1 MSYLVYL
8 IYRAASE
15 AVALLPLRAGFL
27 LGKILGW
34 IAYFLLPKYRK
45 LVLSNLNI
53 AFGSEKTPAELRKIA
68 RDHFSLLG
76 ANLLSSYKLATLTQE
91 EIATCVEIEGM
102 EHLHRAAAPGK
113 GAIPVLAHLGNWEV
127 LAQLGPHYPQGK
139 GFGTIYQPLG
149 NEYIDQHVKKT
160 RARLGLAAFD
170 RRRGFSEPIKF
181 IRSGG
186 VAGVLVDQHA
196 GDHGMWAPFFGRLA
210 STSPLAA
217 TISLRT
223 GAPLVPM
230 AVCTVGWARWRLVVS
245 PPIQSSTHDPD
256 VLTAE
261 INLALE
267 KEIRSSP
274 ADWFWVH
281 NRWKTPKPEFLLAN
295 YRRGVTLPPG
305 MEVANLKPFR
315 ILIRSTNWLG
325 DAVMSAPAVRAI
337 KTGRPDAHITILSP
351 AKLADFWK
359 TVPEVDEII
368 AIERGDGIFTVARK
382 IRGRFDVVFV
392 FPNSVRTGLEVWL
405 AGIPRRV
412 GYKRPWRGRMINQ
425 IVPEP
430 DPAPMTHEVRHYLAM
445 AKYTGADIKAALRAK
460 PAAPLP
466 ELGAKPRLGLVPG
479 AEYGPAKRWMP
490 ESFAAVAKSVYEAT
504 GAEWRIFGVEGDRP
518 VADGIAAALEG
529 QCENLAGKTTLAEL
543 IEQLRGCRLVLSN
556 DTGAMHLAAHLGV
569 PVIAVFGSTEQRLT
583 GPMGPR
589 SRVIRH
595 QTVCS
600 PCFLRECPLDMRCMK
615 AVTVEEVTAAVLAE
629 MRTL

>member
-1 MSYLVYL
+1 VSYLVYL
-8 IYRAASE
+8 VYRAASE
-15 AVALLPLRAGFL
+15 AVAMLPLSLVFL
-27 LGKILGW
+27 LGRVLGL
-34 IAYFLLPKYRK
+34 IGYFLIPKYRK
-45 LVLSNLNI
+45 LVMANLTI
-53 AFGSEKTPAELRKIA
+53 AFGAEKTPAELRRIA
-68 RDHFSLLG
+68 RNHFATLG
-76 ANLLSSYKLATLTQE
+76 ANLLCSYKLATLTRE
-91 EIATCVEIEGM
+91 GIDACVEIVGM
-102 EHLHRAAAPGK
+102 ENLHRAAAAGK

-139 GFGTIYQPLG
+139 GFGTVYQPLG

-160 RARLGLAAFD
+160 RARLGLTVFD
-170 RRRGFSEPIKF
+170 RRRGFAEPIKF
-181 IRSGG
+181 LREGG
-186 VAGVLVDQHA
+186 VSGILVDQHA
-196 GDHGMWAPFFGRLA
+196 GDHGIWTPFFGRLA

-230 AVCTVGWARWRLVVS
+230 AVYTAGWARWRLVVS
-245 PPIQSSTHDPD
+245 EPIQSSTHDPD

-267 KEIRSSP
+267 KEIRANP

-305 MEVANLKPFR
+305 MDAASLKPFR
-315 ILIRSTNWLG
+315 ILIRSSNWLG

-337 KTGRPDAHITILSP
+337 KAGRPDAHVTILTQ
-351 AKLADFWK
+351 AKLVDFWK
-359 TVPEVDEII
+359 TVPEVDEIV
-368 AIERGDGIFTVARK
+368 AIERADGVFAVARK
-382 IRGRFDVVFV
+382 IRGRFDAAFV

-405 AGIPRRV
+405 AGIPRRI
-412 GYKRPWRGRMINQ
+412 GYARPWRGGLINAV
-425 IVPEP
+425 VPEP
-430 DPAPMTHEVRHYLAM
+430 KPAPMAHEVKHYLAM
-445 AKYTGADIKAALRAK
+445 AKYAGADIKGAMRAQM
-460 PAAPLP
+460 LP
-466 ELGAKPRLGLVPG
+466 EKNGSLRLGMVPG

-490 ESFAAVAKSVYEAT
+490 ESFAAVAKSVREAT
-504 GAEWRIFGVEGDRP
+504 GADWSIFGVEGDRP
-518 VADGIAAALEG
+518 VADAIATALDG
-529 QCENLAGKTTLAEL
+529 QCKNLAGKTTLAEL

-583 GPMGPR
+583 GPTGPR

-600 PCFLRECPLDMRCMK
+600 PCFLRECPLDLRCMK
-615 AVTVEEVTAAVLAE
+615 AVTVEEVTAAVLGELAGGA
-629 MRTL
+629 